1 MMAGSLTH
9 DPPDTKDVE
18 SPELDWLETQ
28 ASETE
33 REGIFP
39 RRPVHST
46 ALRPVSSAA
55 PTKDSSEEPNVPKDA
70 FVRPPP
76 KDSVIVAVIDDGI
89 AVANQR
95 FRDGANRTR
104 IAWFFDMNPWFFDTK
119 QGGRTWGQSEIE
131 KLLRWFGDD
140 EDRLYREMGMIDP
153 RSERR
158 QPLRFPSTHGTHV
171 LDLAAGYG
179 PDELE
184 KARRRPILAVQL
196 PSEVVTDRSGS
207 LMPEILSKALDWIRE
222 KAHALSDE
230 VNGPG
235 GHRLPLVVNFSFG
248 IFAGPHDGYGPV
260 ERCIEE
266 FRKRYRRAPG
276 RPPCEVVLAA
286 GNGFQARA
294 VARIKAPAQGKK
306 AVLTWRVLPDDRTS
320 SFVHIWLPNGN
331 RRQQVEVRLLPPRG
345 APATFP
351 PRSQLDHCV
360 DWKVGGSVLARA
372 YYQLDRKDRPAPR
385 ERITL
390 VIRPTAADA
399 AADPVCPAGH
409 WQIEIT
415 NRKLKPGQPIDVRVQ
430 RDDPVVIGRPRGR
443 QAYFEDRRY
452 EWFDPDT
459 GRLRNDEQPDR
470 GPVIRSRTLSAYAT
484 NSSSVVVAGYRRS
497 DGQPAIYSSAGP
509 TTSNRRAPRLA
520 APCEES
526 PSHRGVLAAGTYSGS
541 VAILNGTSV
550 AAPQVTRRLADEF
563 AADRR
568 LLDLLRGVR
577 AGEKGGLSGPHG
589 PYPSVQKRKTRFGA
603 GRLMRED
610 IPPHRRRIE
619 S

>member
-18 SPELDWLETQ
+18 STQLDWLKTQ

-33 REGIFP
+33 KEGIFP
-39 RRPVHST
+39 RRPVGFP
-46 ALRPVSSAA
+46 ALGPVRRAA
-55 PTKDSSEEPNVPKDA
+55 HTKDRSEESNVPKGA

-95 FRDGANRTR
+95 FREGAGRTR
-104 IAWFFDMNPWFFDTK
+104 IAWFFDMNPWFFDK
-119 QGGRTWGQSEIE
+119 DQGGRTWSQSEIE
-131 KLLRWFGDD
+131 ELLRCFGDD
-140 EDRLYREMGMIDP
+140 EDLLYRAMGMIDP

-179 PDELE
+179 PDEQK
-184 KARRRPILAVQL
+184 KASRRPILAVQL
-196 PSEVVTDRSGS
+196 PSEVVIDRSGS
-207 LMPEILSKALDWIRE
+207 LMPKILSKALDWIRE
-222 KAHALSDE
+222 KAHALSDQ

-235 GHRLPLVVNFSFG
+235 GDRLPMVVNFSFG

-260 ERCIEE
+260 EQCIKVFLE
-266 FRKRYRRAPG
+266 KYPSAL
-276 RPPCEVVLAA
+276 CEVVLAA

-294 VARIKAPAQGKK
+294 VARIRAPARRSKE
-306 AVLTWRVLPDDRTS
+306 VLSWRVPPDDRTS
-320 SFVHIWLPNGN
+320 SFVHIWLPKGG
-331 RRQQVEVRLLPPRG
+331 RGPQVQVRLLPPRG
-345 APATFP
+345 TLATSP
-351 PRSQLDHCV
+351 LRSRLGPV
-360 DWKVGGSVLARA
+360 PSDWKVGGSVLARA
-372 YYQLDRKDRPAPR
+372 YHQFDRNR

-399 AADPVCPAGH
+399 RAEPVCPAGD

-415 NRKLKPGQPIDVRVQ
+415 NLKLKPGQPIDVRVQ
-430 RDDPVVIGRPRGR
+430 RDDPLVIGRPGGR
-443 QAYFEDRRY
+443 QAYFEHPGY
-452 EWFDPDT
+452 ERFEPGT
-459 GRLRNDEQPDR
+459 GRLRNDARHDP
-470 GPVIRSRTLSAYAT
+470 GPVIRSRTLSAYTT

-509 TTSNRRAPRLA
+509 TTSGRRGPDLA

-541 VAILNGTSV
+541 VATLNGTSV
-550 AAPQVTRRLADEF
+550 AAPQVTRLLADEF
-563 AADRR
+563 AARR
-568 LLDLLRGVR
+568 GLSDLLRRVGD
-577 AGEKGGLSGPHG
+577 GEKKGLSGPHG
-589 PYPSVQKRKTRFGA
+589 RYLSVQKRRSRFGA
-603 GRLMRED
+603 GRLMREN
-610 IPPHRRRIE
+610 IPPNRRRIE
-619 S
+619 G